1 MAELSSMCNAG
12 AKEEEFKEEEA
23 AGEGGVVVDSVDEM
37 PPPPQQQQQQRR
49 NVDRDE
55 RRPHVVVLLWPPPGH
70 KIPALELAR
79 QLAARAVQ
87 ITVTC
92 TGDNSQIL
100 QHEVEGMK
108 VWNNFPKVLLLWAL
122 SSSTDS

>member
-1 MAELSSMCNAG
+1 MAELSSMCNAV

-23 AGEGGVVVDSVDEM
+23 AGEGGVVEDSVDEV
-37 PPPPQQQQQQRR
+37 PPPPPQRR

-79 QLAARAVQ
+79 QLAARAVR
-87 ITVTC
+87 ITVTY

-100 QHEVEGMK
+100 QHEVEEMK

-122 SSSTDS
+122 SNSTDN